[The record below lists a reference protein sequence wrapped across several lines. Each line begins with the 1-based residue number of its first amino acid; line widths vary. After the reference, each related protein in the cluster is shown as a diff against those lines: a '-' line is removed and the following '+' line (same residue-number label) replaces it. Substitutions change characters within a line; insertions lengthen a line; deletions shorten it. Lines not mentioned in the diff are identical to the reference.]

1 MKTLTNRPARITQVT
16 MIAAVLAA
24 AFTAQAAR
32 ADQPGPTT
40 AREARVI
47 HLPTVVIV
55 AKRIPVIELE
65 RVVVVG
71 HRITAPTLVAQRG
84 ARNAPGKS
92 GERG

>member
-1 MKTLTNRPARITQVT
+1 M
-16 MIAAVLAA
+16 
-24 AFTAQAAR
+24 
-32 ADQPGPTT
+32 
-40 AREARVI
+40 I